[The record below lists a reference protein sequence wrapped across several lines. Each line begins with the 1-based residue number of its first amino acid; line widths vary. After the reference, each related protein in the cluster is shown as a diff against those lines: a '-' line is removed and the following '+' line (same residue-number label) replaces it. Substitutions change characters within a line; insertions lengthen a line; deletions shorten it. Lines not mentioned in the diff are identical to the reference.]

1 MTFNEKIDAF
11 MQKNG
16 IPNLKQFSLLAGIPY
31 TTLRDFY
38 DKQSADNS
46 RLSTIRKLSN
56 YMNCSMDYLAYDD
69 VTETNEIELDG
80 LDIDEDSDCNNDKEF
95 VTKITLNNEEDKS
108 SVINYLEKNDFQYR
122 ILPNVSKQPNDP
134 QPEHY
139 RRLLQGEEAGGDLW
153 TWSAAEGSGDV
164 WSEAWAYFSSYADWR
179 GTEEWTGSPWREE
192 SPGG

>member
-69 VTETNEIELDG
+69 ITETNEIKLDG
-80 LDIDEDSDCNNDKEF
+80 LDIDEDSDYNNDKEF

-108 SVINYLEKNDFQYR
+108 SVINYLEKNDFQYQ
-122 ILPNVSKQPNDP
+122 ILPNVSKQPNDLEVLFSKAKDKLDP
-134 QPEHY
+134 SQQEIIKFVMNDAIKKY
-139 RRLLQGEEAGGDLW
+139 EEEKNGNLKD
-153 TWSAAEGSGDV
+153 
-164 WSEAWAYFSSYADWR
+164 
-179 GTEEWTGSPWREE
+179 
-192 SPGG
+192 